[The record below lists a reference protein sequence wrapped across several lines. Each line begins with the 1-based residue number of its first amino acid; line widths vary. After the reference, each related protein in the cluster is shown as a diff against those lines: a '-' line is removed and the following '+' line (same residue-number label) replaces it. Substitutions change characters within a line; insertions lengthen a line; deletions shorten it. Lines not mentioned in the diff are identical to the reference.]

1 MASPLLLT
9 AGALFVLYWANYTRA
24 LLRNI
29 AAAKASGIAYVVLPW
44 NPFYTFWL
52 ASYQI
57 WLPLLQKLPASWTS
71 PWLLFMNPEWTYLH
85 GHAPFEKMGSDCIL
99 TVSSGR
105 LQLYI
110 ADAEVITQVTTR
122 RNDFPK
128 PLQMYK
134 RLDIYGKNVVS
145 TEGATWRQ
153 HRKMTAP
160 SFTEKNN
167 ELVFKETLHHGQAL
181 VRLWTGESRR
191 ESRTIQDS
199 ATDTMR
205 FALYVISSAGFDVR
219 VLWSHEEKENTGG
232 ANSVGSTA
240 PPGHKLSYR
249 DAISSLLENILWTQV
264 FPKWVL
270 ENSPFEWHKE
280 LNTAVTEWGKY
291 MEDMYEARKREVIS
305 GHSSAASGLD
315 LFGALISR
323 SGIASTASDSKTPD
337 SLSKSDILGNGFVF
351 TLAGHETTANALNF
365 SLIYLALNRPQ
376 QQHLQADIDAAL
388 GGKPIAQW
396 TYDADFPPLFGS
408 MPAAVMNETLRLIP
422 PVINIPKCTP
432 ADRPQPVTTN
442 ATGGRRVCIP
452 ANATVSLSCAAV
464 HKNPRYWPTAAGLP
478 QGTDG
483 VHDVE
488 LFRPERWLLRS
499 KPAAANAS
507 STAAHVDET
516 YDDDDMA
523 GPSGADV
530 SAALFKPEKGA
541 YIPFSEGYRSCLGR
555 RFSQVELCAVL
566 ALIFRDY
573 SVELAVE
580 EWASDEE
587 VERMGVAER
596 REVWGKAARRADGL
610 LKTALTSIITLQMRG
625 ERVPI
630 RLVRRGAERFLG

>member
-9 AGALFVLYWANYTRA
+9 AGVLFVLYWANYTRA
-24 LLRNI
+24 LLRNL

-44 NPFYTFWL
+44 NPYHIFWL

-57 WLPLLQKLPASWTS
+57 WLPHLQKLPATLTSSWI
-71 PWLLFMNPEWTYLH
+71 LFMNPEWIYLN
-85 GHAPFEKMGSDCIL
+85 GYAPFEKMGSDCIL
-99 TVSSGR
+99 TVSSGK
-105 LQLYI
+105 LHMYI

-153 HRKMTAP
+153 HRKISAP

-181 VRLWTGESRR
+181 VRLWTGESGR

-219 VLWSHEEKENTGG
+219 VLWSHEEKEEAGN
-232 ANSVGSTA
+232 AKSVGSTA

-249 DAISSLLENILWTQV
+249 DAISSLLENIMWTQV

-280 LNTAVTEWGKY
+280 LNTAIKEWGKY

-305 GHSSAASGLD
+305 GNASAASGLD

-323 SGIASTASDSKTPD
+323 SGIASDPSSSSKAPGD
-337 SLSKSDILGNGFVF
+337 QLLSKSDILGNGFVF
-351 TLAGHETTANALNF
+351 TLAGHETTANAINF

-376 QQHLQADIDAAL
+376 QQHLQTDIDATL
-388 GGKPIAQW
+388 QGKPIAAW
-396 TYDADFPPLFGS
+396 TYDDDFPKLFGS
-408 MPAAVMNETLRLIP
+408 MPAAVMNETLRITP

-432 ADRPQPVTTN
+432 PDRPQPVTSN
-442 ATGGRRVCIP
+442 AARHFVVP
-452 ANATVSLSCAAV
+452 AAATVSLSCAAV

-483 VHDVE
+483 VNDVE

-499 KPAAANAS
+499 AANGG
-507 STAAHVDET
+507 TAMHVDET
-516 YDDDDMA
+516 FEDDDMT

-530 SAALFKPEKGA
+530 SAAFFKPEKGA
-541 YIPFSEGYRSCLGR
+541 YIPFSEGHRSCLGR

-596 REVWGKAARRADGL
+596 REVWEKAARRADGL

-625 ERVPI
+625 NQVPM
-630 RLVRRGAERFLG
+630 RLVKRGSERFVG